1 MSEEYVIGR
10 TGGQAGKEG
19 RYWVLNRAG
28 KGAPPTSLGKRK
40 VLKDDVR
47 KLFPEWTDDQIRSSA
62 KIKVE
67 GFNDDDVAKGIGKA

>member
-1 MSEEYVIGR
+1 MTEEYVIGR

-19 RYWVLNRAG
+19 KYWVLNRAG

-62 KIKVE
+62 KIKVD
-67 GFNDDDVAKGIGKA
+67 GFDADDVAQGIDKA